1 MSRWPLILLVPFLAL
16 GACGGASDD
25 EPAAST
31 APSST
36 ASTTSP
42 TTQPA
47 PDDPTLPTKRSGGTQ
62 RLTGVVSA
70 GVEDG
75 CLMLTV
81 TSGQRGTWQLVG
93 ATGDVAVGDRVTVRG
108 SPAPDLATRCQ
119 QGTPFVVEAVEPG

>member
-1 MSRWPLILLVPFLAL
+1 MSRWPLILLIPFLAL
-16 GACGGASDD
+16 GACGGGSDD
-25 EPAAST
+25 EPPAAST
-31 APSST
+31 APSPT
-36 ASTTSP
+36 AATTPPAAESP
-42 TTQPA
+42 
-47 PDDPTLPTKRSGGTQ
+47 DPTLPTKRSEGTQ

-93 ATGDVAVGDRVTVRG
+93 ATGDIAVGDRVTVRG